1 MRMERNQCWRCAVEA
16 GRPHRRLAFRTRIQ
30 STTCHGK
37 KGYGMRPEVGQ
48 GHDDE
53 SGHNDAAE
61 SAEPASGVQVVTP
74 ALPPEVDAEAHH
86 RRSAVLHALARKAY
100 LLLVIAAVVIV
111 GAKVSPFFLTS
122 RNINS
127 TLITASS
134 VVVLAIGQ
142 FIVIVTGGIDLSVGS
157 TAALASVVG
166 ALMMQGHGS
175 PAAAVIVCLALGA
188 AVGFVN
194 GVVIVFGRI
203 TPFIA
208 TLGMLNVASGLAYLL
223 QTGDLV
229 LITNNRFITFFTGSI
244 GGLASPIIISL
255 IVLVVAAVVM
265 AGTPL
270 GRRLYALGGN
280 PEAARLSGLPVKVDL
295 LKAYSISGML
305 AALAGLMISAQL
317 AEGSA
322 IIGSNYELAAIAAA
336 VVGGASL
343 FGGRGDPVGAA
354 LGALAIGGITDIMQL
369 RGVASQ
375 SQLLIQG
382 VVILVAVFFVSGGGG
397 PLVKNGARGLSK
409 IIRSAQTTQVGRNFP
424 GK

>member
-1 MRMERNQCWRCAVEA
+1 
-16 GRPHRRLAFRTRIQ
+16 
-30 STTCHGK
+30 
-37 KGYGMRPEVGQ
+37 MRPRIGHE
-48 GHDDE
+48 HDDE
-53 SGHNDAAE
+53 GTGGAAVSSPAPARGHETTGSPPAATTE
-61 SAEPASGVQVVTP
+61 ASLG
-74 ALPPEVDAEAHH
+74 
-86 RRSAVLHALARKAY
+86 RSAVRILARKTY
-100 LLLVIAAVVIV
+100 LLLVLAAVVII
-111 GAKVSPFFLTS
+111 GSQLSPFFLTS
-122 RNINS
+122 RNISS

-166 ALMMQGHGS
+166 ALIMQGHGS
-175 PAAAVIVCLALGA
+175 PVAAVFACLALGA
-188 AVGFVN
+188 AVGLVN
-194 GVVIVFGRI
+194 GVVIVYGRI

-229 LITNNRFITFFTGSI
+229 LITNNGFISFFTGSI
-244 GGLASPIIISL
+244 GGLSAPVIMGL
-255 IVLVVAAVVM
+255 VVLAVAAVVM
-265 AGTPL
+265 AATPF

-280 PEAARLSGLPVKVDL
+280 PEAARLSGLPVKADL
-295 LKAYSISGML
+295 LKAYAISGML
-305 AALAGLMISAQL
+305 AALAGMMISAQL

-382 VVILVAVFFVSGGGG
+382 VVILVAVFFVTGGGG
-397 PLVKNGARGLSK
+397 PLLQSGAQGLS
-409 IIRSAQTTQVGRNFP
+409 RLLRTVQSADVGRNFS

>member
-1 MRMERNQCWRCAVEA
+1 
-16 GRPHRRLAFRTRIQ
+16 
-30 STTCHGK
+30 
-37 KGYGMRPEVGQ
+37 MRPGTDQ
-48 GHDDE
+48 
-53 SGHNDAAE
+53 GHNDAGTRRHAAD
-61 SAEPASGVQVVTP
+61 SAEPASGAQVVTGS
-74 ALPPEVDAEAHH
+74 PPDATSGASL
-86 RRSAVLHALARKAY
+86 RRSAVLRVLARKAY
-100 LLLVIAAVVIV
+100 LLLVLAAVVVV
-111 GAKVSPFFLTS
+111 GAEASPFFLTS
-122 RNINS
+122 RNISS

-157 TAALASVVG
+157 TAALSSVVG
-166 ALMMQGHGS
+166 ALIMQGHGS
-175 PAAAVIVCLALGA
+175 PVVAVIACLVLGA
-188 AVGFVN
+188 AVGLVN

-229 LITNNRFITFFTGSI
+229 LITNNRFISFFTGSI
-244 GGLASPIIISL
+244 GGLSSPVIMSL
-255 IVLVVAAVVM
+255 VVLAVAAVVM
-265 AGTPL
+265 AATPL

-280 PEAARLSGLPVKVDL
+280 PEAARLSGLPVKADL
-295 LKAYSISGML
+295 LKAYAISGTL
-305 AALAGLMISAQL
+305 AALAGMIISAQL

-382 VVILVAVFFVSGGGG
+382 IVILVAVFFVTGGGG
-397 PLVKNGARGLSK
+397 PMLKSGARGLTGL
-409 IIRSAQTTQVGRNFP
+409 IRSAQSTDIGRNFSR
-424 GK
+424 K